1 VQVYTEHADS
11 VYGAA
16 WSAVDPWAFAT
27 VSYDGKVCV
36 HKVPRHEKY
45 KILLECDGG
54 GGAAVIRHHAG
65 GKRDE

>member
-45 KILLECDGG
+45 KIILFTP
-54 GGAAVIRHHAG
+54 V
-65 GKRDE
+65 